1 MKTMRYISFIL
12 IAVSASLSFGQTW
25 TWQANDFYKA
35 QNYEQAKIAI
45 DSAIG
50 TAERYDSQT
59 WQLRGLIY
67 RNLEGSNQLY
77 YSQIA
82 IESFVRAK
90 KVDSTNIYTAKINEY
105 IKNTLIKN
113 YYNVAVQLLLEDKNF
128 EKSEEFYTIYKKN
141 YLALIDPMYS
151 FKSSDVD
158 YYNTVAVQYITKVD
172 FAEPPKKSS
181 LREKAIENCAK
192 VLAIDS
198 LDYKANFN
206 MGIIYYN
213 LGADYIMIADPEI
226 TMEQLME
233 NQKRAENA
241 FLKALPL
248 LNNADRI
255 QPGTMEVYEG
265 LMGCYYGLNN
275 DDLYLKY
282 QILVD
287 KHYLPVYLEQFK
299 NQQKDIKNI
308 KTLSR
313 IYTYTLVNEE
323 EANRLRTIINEL
335 QNE

>member
-1 MKTMRYISFIL
+1 MKTMRYISLIL
-12 IAVSASLSFGQTW
+12 IAFSASLSFGQTW
-25 TWQANDFYKA
+25 TWQANDYYKA

-50 TAERYDSQT
+50 TSERYDSQT

-67 RNLEGSNQLY
+67 RNLDGSNQL
-77 YSQIA
+77 SNSEIA

-90 KVDSTNIYTAKINEY
+90 KVDSTNVYTAKINEY

-113 YYNVAVQLLLEDKNF
+113 YYNVSVRLLLEDKNF
-128 EKSEEFYTIYKKN
+128 EKSEEYYTIYKKH
-141 YLALIDPMYS
+141 YLTLLDPMYS

-172 FAEPPKKSS
+172 FAEPSKKSI

-226 TMEQLME
+226 SVEELMM
-233 NQKRAENA
+233 NQKRAEDS

-248 LNNADRI
+248 LNKAEQI
-255 QPGTMEVYEG
+255 QPGSMEVYEG

-282 QILVD
+282 QTLVD
-287 KHYLPVYLEQFK
+287 KHYLPIYLEQLK
-299 NQQKDIKNI
+299 NQPKDIENI
-308 KTLSR
+308 KTLIR
-313 IYTYTLVNEE
+313 IYTYTLVNQD

>member
-1 MKTMRYISFIL
+1 MKTMRYISLIL
-12 IAVSASLSFGQTW
+12 IACCASLSFGQTW
-25 TWQANDFYKA
+25 TWQANEFYKA
-35 QNYEQAKIAI
+35 QNFEQAKIAI

-50 TAERYDSQT
+50 TSERYDSQT

-67 RNLEGSNQLY
+67 RNLDKPNHLFNSE
-77 YSQIA
+77 IA

-90 KVDSTNIYTAKINEY
+90 KVDSTNVYTTKINEY

-113 YYNVAVQLLLEDKNF
+113 YYNISVKLLLEEKDF
-128 EKSEEFYTIYKKN
+128 EKSEEYYSIYKTH
-141 YLALIDPMYS
+141 YLALLDPMYS
-151 FKSSDVD
+151 FKTSDVD

-172 FAEPPKKSS
+172 FAEPSKKGA
-181 LREKAIENCAK
+181 LREKAILNCSK

-226 TMEQLME
+226 TVEELMM
-233 NQKRAENA
+233 NQKRAEDS

-275 DDLYLKY
+275 DELYLKY

-287 KHYLPVYLEQFK
+287 KHYLPTYLETLK
-299 NQQKDIKNI
+299 NQPKNIENI
-308 KTLSR
+308 KTLIR

-323 EANRLRTIINEL
+323 EANRLRTVMNEL